1 MAKGTKHV
9 LTVEAEVKEAR
20 KRLRELE
27 NDISRLG
34 EKSGKGV
41 KVNLQEVN
49 FGGIGD
55 AISRMGL
62 LGTAITNFAA
72 SPVAA
77 IAAVKAL
84 GDHITGMSKELRTT
98 SNEVGLTVERLQKMQ
113 GTFSNTGMTVEKLG
127 DMHKDLSEKMGAAIL
142 EGGGVSDMI
151 KAAGLN
157 FKELHG
163 ILMRGGDATD
173 VLARVYY
180 NMKAAGRTID
190 ETRAVMEDLVS
201 DGSKLIPTFEQLGS
215 ETNYLNE
222 KASKQV
228 TITDEMAKKHEE
240 YEKKTK
246 QLGQSIDN
254 LKVSKLTGLVDYLI
268 RATGQMNKMFYDIE
282 RNKRLE
288 NYVTPKLTGEALERQ
303 NALRKSLNQ
312 DTAFQKKLKEGTALV
327 TASEHASLL
336 NHGFDSRQYNPN
348 DPNNSV
354 YRALQMLNAGINPNN
369 LDNRN
374 KFRFT
379 VNGQTYD
386 GNGTHVID
394 ITNGPNKEADTAAGI
409 DAKAK
414 TCSKCGGAEHTGGA
428 KCPVDVAKDNQRQ
441 AEQAQKRR
449 EAALKRL
456 NALDI
461 KLQGQSA
468 ASIASQNKMLEGSLQ
483 DLDTALDM
491 GLISQ
496 EEAATKRQALIDQN
510 TENVYKMLLGADP
523 VDALNALGQLEA
535 IRDAE
540 LASHKTLLDNKAISY
555 EEYLR
560 RVNDSEQNYSQI
572 ADAANGLGA
581 YKSEQLGDSFGYV
594 SGNSPFAQFA
604 QIDDEKRKAEQDYNT
619 QKLNLNNI
627 QDPTERHKQLERLNE
642 AHQKKMRDIDK
653 KYADA
658 RVGVAG
664 DMYDGLSGLMSMF
677 GAENSRAM
685 QAAFK
690 AYQAYQVGEATV
702 SMFGAAQDA
711 WAETKG
717 GTGAKMA
724 AAAVAVAQGMANI
737 AKIKSTSIDGMAHD
751 GIDNIPREGT
761 WLLQKGERVV
771 DDRTNGDLKDFLSAQ
786 KSNNNS
792 GVAPIEVHAP
802 LQITGNVNSA
812 DKMVMDAIKRHAQF
826 VAQAVEDAQRRKM

>member
-20 KRLRELE
+20 RRLRELE
-27 NDISRLG
+27 NDIGRLG

-41 KVNLQEVN
+41 KVNLEEVN
-49 FGGIGD
+49 FGGIGE
-55 AISRMGL
+55 AISNMGL
-62 LGTAITNFAA
+62 LGQTITRFAA
-72 SPVAA
+72 SPLGA

-84 GDHITGMSKELRTT
+84 GDHLTGMSKEMRTA

-113 GTFSNTGMTVEKLG
+113 STFSDTSLTVEKLG

-151 KAAGLN
+151 KEAGLN

-180 NMKAAGRTID
+180 TMRASGKSID
-190 ETRAVMEDLVS
+190 EIRAVMEDLVS
-201 DGSKLIPTFEQLGS
+201 DGSKLIPTLENLGS

-222 KASKQV
+222 KANKQV
-228 TITDEMAKKHEE
+228 TITNEMAKKHEE

-246 QLGQSIDN
+246 QLGQTIDN
-254 LKVSKLTGLVDYLI
+254 LKVQKLTGLVDYLI
-268 RATGQMNKMFYDIE
+268 QATGQMSKMAYDIE
-282 RNKRLE
+282 RNRRLKD
-288 NYVTPKLTGEALERQ
+288 YVTPKLTGEALERQ
-303 NALRKSLNQ
+303 NELRKSLNR
-312 DTAFQKKLKEGTALV
+312 DSKFQNSLKNGTALV
-327 TASEHASLL
+327 TASEHRSLL
-336 NHGFDSRQYNPN
+336 EHGFDSRQYNPN

-369 LDNRN
+369 LQKRN
-374 KFRFT
+374 EFRFT

-386 GNGTHVID
+386 GNGTQVITINQPD
-394 ITNGPNKEADTAAGI
+394 KKADEAAGK

-414 TCSKCGGAEHTGGA
+414 TCSKCKGKEHENGE
-428 KCPVDVAKDNQRQ
+428 KCPVDVAKENQRR
-441 AEQAQKRR
+441 AEQEQKRR
-449 EAALKRL
+449 EDALKKL
-456 NALDI
+456 NALDV
-461 KLQGQSA
+461 KLQGQTA
-468 ASIASQNKMLEGSLQ
+468 ASVASQNKMLEASLK

-496 EEAATKRQALIDQN
+496 EEAAAKRQALIDQN
-510 TENVYKMLLGADP
+510 AENVYKMLLGADP

-540 LASHKTLLDNKAISY
+540 LASHKKLLDNKAITY

-594 SGNSPFAQFA
+594 SSNSPFAQFDK
-604 QIDDEKRKAEQDYNT
+604 IDDEKRKAEQDYNT
-619 QKLNLNNI
+619 QKLHLNNI
-627 QDPTERHKQLERLNE
+627 NDPTERHKQLERLNE

-664 DMYDGLSGLMSMF
+664 DMYNGLSGLMSMF

-786 KSNNNS
+786 KSGNGN
-792 GVAPIEVHAP
+792 GAAPIEVNAP
-802 LQITGNVNSA
+802 LHINGNVNSA